1 MNKQKQIIIYVVIA
15 VVFIAAVLL
24 SYNLGVINGSSQE
37 NTKVVKQL
45 GSPSIRY
52 EYKIY
57 PFLTD
62 VEDIPEG
69 YTVKGQVSYAD
80 DHVVCRAGDDIY
92 ASDDNPYCI
101 YTKEHP
107 STGGNGYNLFV
118 TAPLCYDLVMYN
130 GNMYENRDGDGGR
143 IEKVHFNEAD
153 YKCVGQVENIDR
165 TAIPNKDYDS
175 NIKGADKI
183 FMGETEDTIY
193 VKVIEFDEYH
203 YIVLHKKLMQLG

>member
-1 MNKQKQIIIYVVIA
+1 MNKQKQIIIYAVIG

-118 TAPLCYDLVMYN
+118 TAQLCYDLVMYN
-130 GNMYENRDGDGGR
+130 GYIYENRGGIGR
-143 IEKVHFNEAD
+143 IDRENFDED
-153 YKCVGQVENIDR
+153 SYKYVGKVENIDR

-183 FMGETEDTIY
+183 FMGETEDTIH

-203 YIVLHKKLMQLG
+203 YIALHKKLTQLG

>member
-1 MNKQKQIIIYVVIA
+1 MNKQKQIIIYAVIG

-130 GNMYENRDGDGGR
+130 GYIYENRGGIGR
-143 IEKVHFNEAD
+143 IDRENFDED
-153 YKCVGQVENIDR
+153 SYKYVGKVENIDR

-203 YIVLHKKLMQLG
+203 YIKLIKSNTL

>member
-45 GSPSIRY
+45 GYPIIRY

-130 GNMYENRDGDGGR
+130 GNMYENRGGIGR
-143 IEKVHFNEAD
+143 IDRENFDED
-153 YKCVGQVENIDR
+153 SYKCVGKVENIDF
-165 TAIPNKDYDS
+165 TVLPSKDFDS

-183 FMGETEDTIY
+183 FMGETEDTIF
-193 VKVIEFDEYH
+193 VKVIEFNVWH
-203 YIVLHKKLMQLG
+203 YVEMHAVQNN